1 MDWNSDVREVL
12 DGKINDLKS
21 KINTISLQSTNLK
34 TIVSYCNQLKEK
46 ITKYNEMYNSITNA
60 TMHRS
65 LSANA
70 TEEEKTVYNSKMNE
84 YNANQRRKTTLSNLV
99 QEIERTISLLKSVS
113 FDGAVST
120 VSNINP
126 LGPLN
131 PAFALGTNTA
141 PVFTGGLPN
150 VESIGYYDNL
160 ISGLGGS
167 NVNPPTEPVV
177 NPPVEPVVVPPAEP
191 VVNSPVE
198 PVVVPQNTTSQYTI
212 TYDDI
217 AYLKVSDLNDYF
229 GKRERDVQSN
239 ISALELSMRSWQNLA
254 HLSSIVGNN
263 MKGSD
268 QLEYQVAVRISEK
281 SNPKFNKLR
290 DDAEYVYNQQKQILN
305 IYKDANHNG
314 FITMDGY
321 LRQSFKTNDESKIQ
335 ANIDTMNGKIASVNP
350 TPLEEVVAPQI
361 YSIVKGEGSI
371 VAENTNVAYA
381 EGLFIEALYN
391 SPREGV
397 TLNKNYDSNNQVI
410 GYTLTDNTNNKSNV
424 YITDLEGN
432 VVPVK

>member
-1 MDWNSDVREVL
+1 
-12 DGKINDLKS
+12 
-21 KINTISLQSTNLK
+21 
-34 TIVSYCNQLKEK
+34 
-46 ITKYNEMYNSITNA
+46 
-60 TMHRS
+60 
-65 LSANA
+65 
-70 TEEEKTVYNSKMNE
+70 
-84 YNANQRRKTTLSNLV
+84 
-99 QEIERTISLLKSVS
+99 
-113 FDGAVST
+113 
-120 VSNINP
+120 
-126 LGPLN
+126 
-131 PAFALGTNTA
+131 
-141 PVFTGGLPN
+141 VFTGGLPT

-177 NPPVEPVVVPPAEP
+177 NAPVEPVVNPPTEPVVNPPVEPVVNP
-191 VVNSPVE
+191 PVE
-198 PVVVPQNTTSQYTI
+198 PEVVPQHTTSKYTI

-229 GKRERDVQSN
+229 GNREREVQSN

-290 DDAEYVYNQQKQILN
+290 DGAEYAYNQQKQILN

-314 FITMDGY
+314 FITTDGY

-335 ANIDTMNGKIASVNP
+335 SNIDTMNGKIASVDP
-350 TPLEEVVAPQI
+350 MPLEEVVAPQI
-361 YSIVKGEGSI
+361 YSIVKGEDSI